1 MASKKAD
8 LVDSFV
14 FRKAK
19 INTNKIKKQKTS
31 NQPITDV
38 SPTSNQP
45 MSDISPTYVGPMSDI
60 SPTYHRPV
68 TNHQPITDVSPTSN
82 QPITD
87 VSPTSKNNIENPCY
101 FISDRTAIIL
111 GSLILAKQNLFQR
124 TKLAKRTGI
133 NPATIR
139 QSIRTLVKHQF
150 ITKPE
155 RFRNQGSIYKLHSGI
170 CNQFMTTRWLDI
182 VKQYGNKPKITDISP
197 TCNQPVTDISP
208 TCNQPNLFNSSS
220 LYIETTT
227 IKKIEIALNNH
238 PEFGYWRQKGLTSK
252 QIEQWIKTTNC
263 SVEIIIQYLCYCR
276 FEMVDLGVEESK
288 PIKNVFNWFFKIIE
302 KIGSY
307 PKPKGYKSHEEKQL
321 EVEREIVTQRKKE
334 AQEAKELY
342 QGKIEAEQDKKFW
355 NMINDPGS
363 DIYKQCFDALNSFAK
378 KQPTTGK
385 GFEMSMRAAF
395 NSLTHWNYSS
405 SGETK

>member
-19 INTNKIKKQKTS
+19 INTNKIKKQKIS
-31 NQPITDV
+31 NQPITDL
-38 SPTSNQP
+38 SPTCNQP
-45 MSDISPTYVGPMSDI
+45 MSDISPTYVGHRSDL
-60 SPTYHRPV
+60 SPTY
-68 TNHQPITDVSPTSN
+68 N

-87 VSPTSKNNIENPCY
+87 HRPVTDLSPTCKNNIENPCY

-124 TKLAKRTGI
+124 TKLAKQTGI

-155 RFRNQGSIYKLHSGI
+155 RLRNQGSIYKLHSGI
-170 CNQFMTTRWLDI
+170 CNQFITTRWLYI
-182 VKQYGNKPKITDISP
+182 VKQYGNKPNITDVSP
-197 TCNQPVTDISP
+197 TCNQPITDVSP
-208 TCNQPNLFNSSS
+208 TCNQPNPFNSSS
-220 LYIETTT
+220 SLKKTTT
-227 IKKIEIALNNH
+227 KKIELILNNH
-238 PEFGYWRQKGLTSK
+238 PEFGYWRQKGLSPK
-252 QIEQWIKTTNC
+252 QIEQWIKTTNFC
-263 SVEIIIQYLCYCR
+263 SVETMIQYLCYCR

-302 KIGSY
+302 KAGGY
-307 PKPKGYKSHEEKQL
+307 PKPKDYKSHEEKQL
-321 EVEREIVTQRKKE
+321 ETEREIVAQRKKE

-342 QGKIEAEQDKKFW
+342 QAKIEAEQDKKFW
-355 NMINDPGS
+355 NMMNDPGS
-363 DIYKQCFDALNSFAK
+363 DIYKQCFDCLNPFAK
-378 KQPTTGK
+378 KQHTTGK
-385 GFEMSMRAAF
+385 GFEMSMRATF
-395 NSLTHWNYSS
+395 DSLIL
-405 SGETK
+405 EK